1 LNGKDNGILFNAGF
15 RHAGGTITET
25 GGGKRI
31 MRHKQ
36 ILATLAIMG
45 ALLSACGGSGSG
57 SGGSSSPPP
66 AAKTVGWAPP
76 QYFTDNT
83 LVIPASDLKHF
94 EIYVKQDSSFGPDDN
109 AIATAPPVDTT
120 FNLATLFPPLSR
132 GVTYYVSVRAVPVDG
147 EKSDFSSPA
156 APFSI
161 PK

>member
-1 LNGKDNGILFNAGF
+1 MIGKDIGILFNAGF
-15 RHAGGTITET
+15 RHSGGTITET
-25 GGGKRI
+25 GGGERI

-45 ALLSACGGSGSG
+45 ALLSACGG
-57 SGGSSSPPP
+57 GGGGQSSSPPP
-66 AAKTVGWAPP
+66 AAKTLGWAPP

-83 LVIPASDLKHF
+83 PVIPPSDLKHF

-109 AIATAPPVDTT
+109 AIATALPVDNT

-161 PK
+161 TK